1 MLTSTELIE
10 LRKTLLWMVSENKI
24 TNNEA
29 LDLLAKAGFTQVDEH
44 VWQDQDGMQY
54 SFK

>member
-1 MLTSTELIE
+1 MKTTELIE
-10 LRKTLLWMVSENKI
+10 FRKTLLWMVSENKI
-24 TNNEA
+24 TNEEA

>member
-1 MLTSTELIE
+1 MPTPKELIE

-29 LDLLAKAGFTQVDEH
+29 LDLLAKAGLTQIDEH
-44 VWQDQDGMQY
+44 TWQDSEGMQY

>member
-24 TNNEA
+24 TNDEA
-29 LDLLAKAGFTQVDEH
+29 LDLLAKVGFTQVDEYICQIQKTH
-44 VWQDQDGMQY
+44 VNH
-54 SFK
+54 